1 MWKEAEMMNK
11 PLKRAVFV
19 FVLICVMGT
28 FCALAGGVQWGT
40 PDAGM
45 AALFTLS
52 PAAIIA
58 GAVYASSL

>member
-1 MWKEAEMMNK
+1 MMSK

-19 FVLICVMGT
+19 FVLICVIGT

-45 AALFTLS
+45 AALFTLF

-58 GAVYASSL
+58 GAVYAGSLWGE

>member
-1 MWKEAEMMNK
+1 MMSK
-11 PLKRAVFV
+11 RLKRAAFV
-19 FVLICVMGT
+19 FVLICAMGA

>member
-1 MWKEAEMMNK
+1 MMNK

-19 FVLICVMGT
+19 FVLICVIGT

-45 AALFTLS
+45 AALFTLF
-52 PAAIIA
+52 PAALVA
-58 GAVYASSL
+58 GAVYAGSLWGE